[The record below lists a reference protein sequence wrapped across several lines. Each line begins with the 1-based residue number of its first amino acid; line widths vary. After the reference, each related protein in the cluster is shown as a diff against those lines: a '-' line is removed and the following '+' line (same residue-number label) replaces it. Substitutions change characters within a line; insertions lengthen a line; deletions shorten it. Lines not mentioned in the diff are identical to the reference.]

1 MRTRRLIATTIVV
14 GCLALGACGSDGE
27 APDVSL
33 PSSVSLPDR
42 STTVPPET
50 GGTETPTTETPT
62 TETPTTETPTTETP
76 TTETPTTVTPGTETP
91 TTEGVAAAPEEAADD
106 DSTTWWP
113 WLLLGLAVIGLI
125 AFLAMRRSRRA
136 MAAWQ
141 QQTAAAFD
149 DCTRLAT
156 HLAAVAPEGAA
167 MVAAQDAGQIAA
179 LAATLSALG
188 AKTSDEVQRRAI
200 QSVHDQLQVLHG
212 VVDGIAMGAGPA
224 SPAALDY
231 LREQATA
238 LHGATARA
246 RAEVLPGT
254 TAPGHAASA

>member
-1 MRTRRLIATTIVV
+1 V
-14 GCLALGACGSDGE
+14 GCLALGACGSDDG
-27 APDVSL
+27 APAVSL
-33 PSSVSLPDR
+33 PTSVTLPDR
-42 STTVPPET
+42 STTDPPDTATTET
-50 GGTETPTTETPT
+50 STTETPTTETPT

-76 TTETPTTVTPGTETP
+76 TTETPTTETPATETP
-91 TTEGVAAAPEEAADD
+91 TTEVAAGPEEAADE
-106 DSTTWWP
+106 STTWWP
-113 WLLLGLAVIGLI
+113 WLLVGLAVIGLI

-136 MAAWQ
+136 AAAWQ

-149 DCTRLAT
+149 ESTRLAT

-167 MVAAQDAGQIAA
+167 MVAAQDAGQIAT

-188 AKTSDEVQRRAI
+188 AKTEDEAQRRAI
-200 QSVHDQLQVLHG
+200 RSVHDQLQVLHG
-212 VVDGIAMGAGPA
+212 VVDGIAMGSGPA

-231 LREQATA
+231 LRDQAIA

-254 TAPGHAASA
+254 PGPGHAASA

>member
-1 MRTRRLIATTIVV
+1 MRTRRLITTAIAV
-14 GCLALGACGSDGE
+14 GCLGLGACGSDDGSP
-27 APDVSL
+27 AVSL

-76 TTETPTTVTPGTETP
+76 DDRDADNRDARYGD
-91 TTEGVAAAPEEAADD
+91 ADD
-106 DSTTWWP
+106 GGSGGGP
-113 WLLLGLAVIGLI
+113 GGGRGRLHRVVAVAPVALAVIGLI
-125 AFLAMRRSRRA
+125 AFLVMRRSRRA
-136 MAAWQ
+136 AAAWQ

-149 DCTRLAT
+149 ESTRLAT

-167 MVAAQDAGQIAA
+167 MVAAQDAGQIAT

-188 AKTSDEVQRRAI
+188 AKTEDEAQRRAI
-200 QSVHDQLQVLHG
+200 RSVHDQLQVLHG
-212 VVDGIAMGAGPA
+212 VVDGIAMGSGPA

-231 LREQATA
+231 MREQATA

-254 TAPGHAASA
+254 PGPGHAASA